1 MGSDMAD
8 TIDIQATKQ
17 GPSGRP
23 AVMVLA
29 PEALAFDK
37 LSAVIQREIT
47 RNVDL
52 RKKLGLKLAS
62 EKTDRGRVYWIAG
75 GKPGVL
81 EPSSSAA
88 QPAPNNHHTAP
99 NATIAGEAANSTMPG
114 CCLMTETALCARTRS
129 IFFAM

>member
-1 MGSDMAD
+1 MAD

-29 PEALAFDK
+29 PEGIAFEK

-52 RKKLGLKLAS
+52 RKKLGLKACTGCAAS
-62 EKTDRGRVYWIAG
+62 GIDLDIRRRFDH
-75 GKPGVL
+75 VL
-81 EPSSSAA
+81 
-88 QPAPNNHHTAP
+88 QVK
-99 NATIAGEAANSTMPG
+99 
-114 CCLMTETALCARTRS
+114 L
-129 IFFAM
+129 

>member
-1 MGSDMAD
+1 MAD

-29 PEALAFDK
+29 PEAVAFDK

-52 RKKLGLKLAS
+52 RKKLGLKACPSCAAS
-62 EKTDRGRVYWIAG
+62 GIDIDIRRRFDH
-75 GKPGVL
+75 VL
-81 EPSSSAA
+81 
-88 QPAPNNHHTAP
+88 QVK
-99 NATIAGEAANSTMPG
+99 
-114 CCLMTETALCARTRS
+114 L
-129 IFFAM
+129 